1 MENGIFC
8 RKGIKKM
15 SKIIDTHTHIYDKQF
30 EEDFDDV
37 MKRIEDELEGIVSIG
52 FDLESSIKSIELANR
67 YSFVNAV
74 IGVHP
79 VDIKKYNDKVEKELE
94 RLALTEKKVVAI
106 GEIGLDYH
114 WMEDP
119 KDVQIAGFRKQ
130 MELAE
135 RVKKPVVI
143 HTREALQD
151 TLDVLKDYKNV
162 GGILHCYPG
171 SLEAAKP
178 FLDRYY
184 LGIGGTLTFKNNKKT
199 KELVKEL
206 PLEKIVLETDCP
218 YLTPVPF
225 RGKRNEPIYTRYV
238 AEEVAR
244 IKEISVE
251 EVIRVTTE
259 NAKKIY
265 EI

>member
-1 MENGIFC
+1 
-8 RKGIKKM
+8 M

-52 FDLESSIKSIELANR
+52 FDLESSLKSIELANR

-225 RGKRNEPIYTRYV
+225 RGKRNEPVYTKYV

-251 EVIRVTTE
+251 EVIKITTE

-265 EI
+265 GMQ

>member
-1 MENGIFC
+1 
-8 RKGIKKM
+8 M

-30 EEDFDDV
+30 ENDFDDV

-52 FDLESSIKSIELANR
+52 FDLESSIKSLELAKK
-67 YSFVNAV
+67 YDFVHAV

-79 VDIKKYNDKVEKELE
+79 VDIKKYDDEVEKELE
-94 RLALTEKKVVAI
+94 RLALTEKKVIAI

-130 MELAE
+130 LELAQ
-135 RVKKPVVI
+135 RVDKPVVI

-151 TLDVLKDYKNV
+151 TLDVLRDYKNV

-171 SLEAAKP
+171 SYEAAKP

-184 LGIGGTLTFKNNKKT
+184 LGIGGTLTFKNNRKT

-206 PLEKIVLETDCP
+206 ALEKIVLETDCP

-225 RGKRNEPIYTRYV
+225 RGKRNEPVYTRYV

-251 EVIRVTTE
+251 EVVRVTTE

-265 EI
+265 GM